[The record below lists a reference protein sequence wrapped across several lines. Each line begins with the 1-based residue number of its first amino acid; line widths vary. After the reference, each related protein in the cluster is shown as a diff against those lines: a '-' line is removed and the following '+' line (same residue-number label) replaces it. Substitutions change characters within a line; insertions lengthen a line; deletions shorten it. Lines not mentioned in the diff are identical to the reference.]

1 MTNFDSIQDS
11 TRYVVSNLHR
21 GSILPGT
28 RLEMA
33 RDVYLESGA
42 DVRGGVW
49 CGSLSVL
56 GPKVDVADAVY
67 CNGSASIEPSDSG
80 TMDGTVTFGS
90 CFSAS
95 ESLSVEPSPIKIRF
109 LSDIYTNQLN
119 ISNAFVYG
127 NIYAN
132 RAVIRNSIVLGG
144 VYCDSSLTMERSL
157 VSTFHTGRAV
167 IGKGSGLFLPYAV
180 ARESIDLQDPARM
193 LTFYTLYRQSGEVGD
208 TVLLDEDDI
217 LTITLD
223 EDSNNVRSR
232 NARQVYCLSV
242 MERVLDSEPLG
253 KHLLFNKRFM
263 EQLALHRNLSPEVR
277 SRHIERPLDGLEL
290 ALWDVLSGNDTS
302 SGQRAGRSIQEI
314 FDVLSGGRVA

>member
-11 TRYVVSNLHR
+11 TRYVVGNLHR

-28 RLEMA
+28 RLEMG
-33 RDVYLESGA
+33 RDVFLESGA

-56 GPKVDVADAVY
+56 GPKVNVADAVY
-67 CNGSASIEPSDSG
+67 CNGSARIEPTDTG
-80 TMDGTVTFGS
+80 TTEGTVTFGS

-95 ESLSVEPSPIKIRF
+95 ESLSIEPSPVRIRF

-144 VYCDSSLTMERSL
+144 VYCDSSLTIERSL
-157 VSTFHTGRAV
+157 VSTFNTRRAV
-167 IGKGSGLFLPYAV
+167 IGKGSGLFFTYAV
-180 ARESIDLQDPARM
+180 ARESIDLQDPVRM
-193 LTFYTLYRQSGEVGD
+193 LTFYTLYRQSGGVGD
-208 TVLLDEDDI
+208 SVLLDEDDI
-217 LTITLD
+217 VTITLD
-223 EDSNNVRSR
+223 ADPDDFQSR
-232 NARQVYCLSV
+232 YARQVYCLSV

-253 KHLLFNKRFM
+253 KHLLFNKRFI
-263 EQLALHRNLSPEVR
+263 EQLAIHRNLSPDVR
-277 SRHIERPLDGLEL
+277 SRYLESPLDDLES
-290 ALWDVLSGNDTS
+290 ALWDVLKGEDAS
-302 SGQRAGRSIQEI
+302 SGQRAGRSIQEM
-314 FDVLSGGRVA
+314 FEVLSGGRVA